1 MRYRITQR
9 AEPLFSLR
17 KDKFNIIDG
26 KTGRLVA
33 HYPTE
38 RMAFDTNSN
47 GML

>member
-9 AEPLFSLR
+9 VEPLFSLR

-26 KTGRLVA
+26 KTGRFVA
-33 HYPTE
+33 HDLTE